1 MCLQNPISLTLI
13 CLSELDEKSRRNSMC
28 LKHNF
33 PLLCFSNFTALKE
46 IPPVINF
53 KEYVGSAPK
62 HKGSTTE
69 QNKKEEK

>member
-1 MCLQNPISLTLI
+1 
-13 CLSELDEKSRRNSMC
+13 MC

-46 IPPVINF
+46 IPRVINF